1 MHPHIRELLELDPT
15 IGGWALF
22 GSGPFDTAEMI
33 DGAP

>member
-1 MHPHIRELLELDPT
+1 MHPYIRELPELDPT

-22 GSGPFDTAEMI
+22 GSFNTAEMI